1 MQKYK
6 ELFFW
11 KTFINSIRVVNNA
24 NDGMIIEE
32 NDF

>member
-11 KTFINSIRVVNNA
+11 KTFIISIRIVTYNN
-24 NDGMIIEE
+24 DDMVIEE